1 SRTSPSTCRASAA
14 GASTNGYPD
23 SKNTRG
29 RRDSTPRPLASA
41 RHAGRTV
48 MLVGEDAAQL
58 LHDLLFGV
66 RLGDR
71 KFLDEQVA
79 RRIEHLPF
87 SERELLV
94 PLQHEEVTQH
104 LGDFEHAAGLDLLCV
119 LPVAAVPGLL
129 VDLHLLVAQD
139 PVDLG
144 NHVLADDPPQADG
157 LDVLRRDHDG
167 HVAVDDAEHVELAL
181 TARDDL
187 GLHPLN
193 DAYAMSRIHN

>member
-1 SRTSPSTCRASAA
+1 
-14 GASTNGYPD
+14 
-23 SKNTRG
+23 
-29 RRDSTPRPLASA
+29 
-41 RHAGRTV
+41 
-48 MLVGEDAAQL
+48 MLVSEDAAQL

-193 DAYAMSRIHN
+193 DAYAMSRIHNLLPYLEHACGTGHSGRLRAGYCTGPGPHPSTSKCATPDTGSPRR